1 MKTLAFLVS
10 FVFFLSSSIAVAGI
24 APSSSTSAAQ
34 RSGAKIK
41 APEKKQEESTD
52 SHDAN
57 H

>member
-1 MKTLAFLVS
+1 MKTLAFIVS
-10 FVFFLSSSIAVAGI
+10 FVFIFSSSIAVAGI

-34 RSGAKIK
+34 RAGAKIK
-41 APEKKQEESTD
+41 APEKKQEESAD

>member
-1 MKTLAFLVS
+1 MKTLAFMVSLV
-10 FVFFLSSSIAVAGI
+10 FVLSSSFAVAGI

>member
-1 MKTLAFLVS
+1 MKTLAFMVS
-10 FVFFLSSSIAVAGI
+10 LIFVLSASFAVAGI

>member
-1 MKTLAFLVS
+1 MKTLAFMVSLV
-10 FVFFLSSSIAVAGI
+10 FVLSSSFAFAGI